1 MNKILIIIER
11 EFLKR
16 IQKKSFIVLTIVSPL
31 IMAALIFV
39 PLWLS
44 SIENDEQQH
53 VAVIDPSGQYFKAL
67 KETETFHF
75 TLVPSLNNEMRS
87 EESPYDAVVSIPRGL
102 LDNKAK
108 VCIYSRKEVPVN
120 LLSYVQT
127 TLDDQVRQQ
136 RLKASGIAQ
145 LDKIISEVEKGTKVE
160 TVKWNDQGDET
171 ISSGVVAMV
180 VGFLFTFL
188 IYMFV
193 VGYGGQVMQSVIEEK
208 ANRIVELMVS
218 SVTDV
223 RKPYKRKRL
232 GLFSA

>member
-145 LDKIISEVEKGTKVE
+145 LDKIISEVEKVLR
-160 TVKWNDQGDET
+160 W
-171 ISSGVVAMV
+171 
-180 VGFLFTFL
+180 
-188 IYMFV
+188 
-193 VGYGGQVMQSVIEEK
+193 
-208 ANRIVELMVS
+208 R
-218 SVTDV
+218 
-223 RKPYKRKRL
+223 P
-232 GLFSA
+232 

>member
-136 RLKASGIAQ
+136 RLKASG
-145 LDKIISEVEKGTKVE
+145 SRFGT
-160 TVKWNDQGDET
+160 
-171 ISSGVVAMV
+171 SPRVV
-180 VGFLFTFL
+180 
-188 IYMFV
+188 
-193 VGYGGQVMQSVIEEK
+193 
-208 ANRIVELMVS
+208 
-218 SVTDV
+218 SVTDCCG
-223 RKPYKRKRL
+223 RATLETMARRSAESRPAASRL
-232 GLFSA
+232 LRLLSWLTGW

>member
-87 EESPYDAVVSIPRGL
+87 EESPYDAVVSIP
-102 LDNKAK
+102 
-108 VCIYSRKEVPVN
+108 
-120 LLSYVQT
+120 LS
-127 TLDDQVRQQ
+127 L
-136 RLKASGIAQ
+136 IH
-145 LDKIISEVEKGTKVE
+145 ISEPT
-160 TVKWNDQGDET
+160 
-171 ISSGVVAMV
+171 
-180 VGFLFTFL
+180 
-188 IYMFV
+188 
-193 VGYGGQVMQSVIEEK
+193 
-208 ANRIVELMVS
+208 R
-218 SVTDV
+218 
-223 RKPYKRKRL
+223 PY
-232 GLFSA
+232 

>member
-75 TLVPSLNNEMRS
+75 TQVPCLCLLYTS
-87 EESPYDAVVSIPRGL
+87 DA
-102 LDNKAK
+102 A
-108 VCIYSRKEVPVN
+108 
-120 LLSYVQT
+120 
-127 TLDDQVRQQ
+127 
-136 RLKASGIAQ
+136 
-145 LDKIISEVEKGTKVE
+145 
-160 TVKWNDQGDET
+160 DE
-171 ISSGVVAMV
+171 
-180 VGFLFTFL
+180 L
-188 IYMFV
+188 
-193 VGYGGQVMQSVIEEK
+193 
-208 ANRIVELMVS
+208 
-218 SVTDV
+218 
-223 RKPYKRKRL
+223 
-232 GLFSA
+232 